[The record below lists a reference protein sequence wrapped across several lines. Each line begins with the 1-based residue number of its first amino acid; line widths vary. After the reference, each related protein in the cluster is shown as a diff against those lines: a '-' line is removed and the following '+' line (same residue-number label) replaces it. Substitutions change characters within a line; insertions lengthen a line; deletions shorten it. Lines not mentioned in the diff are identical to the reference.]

1 MSPQARESLNLLNQG
16 LSFAEIAR
24 RRGRTLQSVENLFGA
39 MVERRQCPYRPEWVQ
54 SSRYDQICLVAQK
67 VGWDRLKPIK
77 ESLPE
82 EITYGEIRLVAAH
95 QRVQSVQ

>member
-1 MSPQARESLNLLNQG
+1 MSRSL
-16 LSFAEIAR
+16 S
-24 RRGRTLQSVENLFGA
+24 
-39 MVERRQCPYRPEWVQ
+39 PEKRIRFNWNGFRKNAT
-54 SSRYDQICLVAQK
+54 SKSNSP
-67 VGWDRLKPIK
+67 VGGLKPIK